1 MSGMNTPSKP
11 SFTDPDVIAC
21 PYPAYRQ
28 LQLEAPVFF
37 DAGTGSWVV
46 TCYDDVRRVL
56 LDPVRFS
63 SEGYLNQVTDKIL
76 AERAERMRDLYR
88 TKGWLPD
95 PALGFIDDPRHRE
108 VRTIFE
114 RAFRGSRIREMDS
127 QIEKAAYDLVDA
139 VADRGACDYID
150 TIAVPLP
157 LKVTG
162 FITRVPDEDLPQIR
176 SWTEAFIRRF
186 GLMLSEEE
194 ERDCVLLEI
203 EGQHYLKKLIDRLR
217 ANPDDSLLS
226 DIVNTPMS
234 DGSTL
239 SDAALFAHL
248 MADTFVGGSETT
260 TSALASG
267 VRLLCEHPEVYAAV
281 RADPENT
288 LRTFIDE
295 VLRLESPLQGLYRI
309 TTEPV
314 DIRGITIPARAVVN
328 VRYAAANRDAE
339 HFPEPECPNLERR
352 NAGSHLAFGS
362 GIHACVGATLARRE
376 LYWGLRAT
384 VERLGDLRLAPGTN
398 SFKLAPSLMLR
409 RLAHLNIEYTPARA

>member
-1 MSGMNTPSKP
+1 MKSKAKP

-21 PYPAYRQ
+21 PYQAYQQ
-28 LQLEAPVFF
+28 LQQDSPVYL
-37 DAGTGSWVV
+37 DPGTGTWVI
-46 TCYDDVRRVL
+46 TRYEDVRRIL

-63 SEGYLNQVTDKIL
+63 SEGNLNQVTDKIL
-76 AERAERMRDLYR
+76 AERAERLRDLYR
-88 TKGWLPD
+88 TQGWLPD
-95 PALGFIDDPRHRE
+95 PALGFMDDPRHAE

-114 RAFRGSRIREMDS
+114 RAFRGSRIRELDP
-127 QIEKAAYDLVDA
+127 QIRQAAYDLVDA

-150 TIAVPLP
+150 AIAVPLP

-162 FITRVPDEDLPQIR
+162 FITRVPDEDLPKIR
-176 SWTEAFIRRF
+176 SWTVAFIRRF

-203 EGQHYLKKLIDRLR
+203 EGQHYLKKLMDRLR

-234 DGSTL
+234 DGRTL

-267 VRLLCEHPEVYAAV
+267 VLMLCENPALYAAV
-281 RADPENT
+281 RVNPDGT
-288 LRTFIDE
+288 LRTFIEE
-295 VLRLESPLQGLYRI
+295 VLRLESPVQGLFRT
-309 TTEPV
+309 TTEAV
-314 DIRGITIPARAVVN
+314 EIQGVTIPARAVVN
-328 VRYAAANRDAE
+328 IRYAAANRDAE
-339 HFPEPECPNLERR
+339 HFDRPDCPNLERR

-384 VERLGDLRLAPGTN
+384 IERLSDLRLAPGN

-409 RLAHLNIEYTPARA
+409 RLAHLNIEYSQGQ